1 MNSRKIKIMGTGKYL
16 PKRKVLSEEID
27 RKLGL
32 PEGWTEQKSGVAYR
46 HYVDTESTSEMGAN
60 AAREAIKDAGLE
72 LEDIDCI
79 VSASGTYEQP
89 IPCTAAL
96 IKIKLDMGNSNIP
109 CFDINS
115 TCLSF
120 VTALDVVSFLVHERK
135 YKNVLIVSSE
145 IASPGLNWK
154 QKESCILFGD
164 GAAAAI
170 ISRSEEH
177 ESSELLTSLTETYV
191 EGASYTEIRGG
202 GTRIPSTEYNGDN
215 LDDYLFNMNGRAVFK
230 LSSKVIH
237 NFMKRLFDQTSISK
251 QDIHMVIPHQA
262 SGLAMRIMRQK
273 LNYKEEKFMNIIS
286 THGNV
291 IAASIPMA
299 LHECIKQKRVQR
311 GERLLLM
318 GTSAGLSLGAVV
330 LVY

>member
-1 MNSRKIKIMGTGKYL
+1 MNTRKIKILGTGKYL
-16 PKRKVLSEEID
+16 PKKVVYSSEID
-27 RKLGL
+27 HKLGL
-32 PEGWTEQKSGVAYR
+32 PEGWTQKKSGVSHR
-46 HYVDTESTSEMGAN
+46 HYVETESTSEMGAN
-60 AAREAIKDAGLE
+60 AAREAVRDAGLK

-79 VSASGTYEQP
+79 VSASGTSEQP

-96 IKIKLDMGNSNIP
+96 IKIKLEMGNSNIP

-120 VTALDVVSFLVHERK
+120 VTALDLISFLVHQRK
-135 YKNVLIVSSE
+135 YNKVLIISSE

-164 GAAAAI
+164 GAAAVVVG
-170 ISRSEEH
+170 RSEDH
-177 ESSELLTSLTETYV
+177 EQSEITSSLTETYV

-202 GTRIPSTEYNGDN
+202 GTRLPATMFNGTN
-215 LDDYLFNMNGRAVFK
+215 LEEYLFNMNGRAIFK
-230 LSSKVIH
+230 LSSKVI
-237 NFMKRLFDQTSISK
+237 NRFMDRLFESTPFSR

-262 SGLAMRIMRQK
+262 SGLALRIMRQK
-273 LNYKEEKFMNIIS
+273 LGYTDEKFMNIIS

-299 LHECIKQKRVQR
+299 LHESIKQNKIQR
-311 GERLLLM
+311 GDKLLLL
-318 GTSAGLSLGAVV
+318 GTSAGLSLGGMA